1 MEILFDEAAI
11 RRRVAE
17 LGREIGAY
25 YGDDLVTLVVLANGA
40 ICFGADLARAL
51 DCPVEWDVVSVASYK
66 NDRSSGLL
74 GFRGKPKLAPA
85 GRRVLLADEVLDTGL
100 TLARMKAWYL
110 EHGAAEVRTAV
121 MVEKIRPRPLGAL
134 DHADWTGVVLPDRYL
149 VGYGLDSHER
159 FRNLPFVAAVD

>member
-25 YGDDLVTLVVLANGA
+25 YGDDLLTLVVLANGA

-51 DCPVEWDVVSVASYK
+51 TCPVEWDVVSVASYK
-66 NDRSSGLL
+66 DDRSSGQL
-74 GFRGKPKLAPA
+74 GFRGKPKLVPA
-85 GRRVLLADEVLDTGL
+85 GRRILLADEVLDTGL

-110 EHGAAEVRTAV
+110 EHDAAEVKTAV
-121 MVEKIRPRPLGAL
+121 MVEKTRKRPYGAL
-134 DHADWTGVVLPDRYL
+134 EHADWTGVVLPDRYM
-149 VGYGLDSHER
+149 VGYGLDSHEK
-159 FRNLPFVAAVD
+159 FRNLPYVAAVD